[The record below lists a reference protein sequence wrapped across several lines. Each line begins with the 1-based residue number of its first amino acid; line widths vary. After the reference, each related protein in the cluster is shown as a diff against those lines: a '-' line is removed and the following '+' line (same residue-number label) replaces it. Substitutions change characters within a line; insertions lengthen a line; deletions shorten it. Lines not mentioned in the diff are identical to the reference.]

1 MLKVG
6 LTGGIG
12 SGKTTVSRLF
22 EEAGAGIIDTD
33 LISHQLSQSPE
44 VVRAIGAALG
54 DETVNPDSSL
64 NRAAIAEIIFGDNTK
79 KQQLEAILHPKIR
92 QQVELQLQQL
102 QEKPY
107 VIIVVPLL
115 LETDFHTLVDRVL
128 VVDVPVD
135 TQKQR
140 VIQRDD
146 RSEQQVQQIIDQ
158 QCGRDIRLQKA
169 DDVIDNS
176 VDLTQLQQQVKQ
188 LHQKYLHKQT

>member
-33 LISHQLSQSPE
+33 LISHQLSQSLE
-44 VVRAIGAALG
+44 IVQAIATTLG
-54 DETVNPDSSL
+54 EQAINPDSSL
-64 NRAAIAEIIFGDNTK
+64 NRAAIAEIIFDDNAK

-102 QEKPY
+102 HENPY

-158 QCGRDIRLQKA
+158 QCDRDIRLQKA

-176 VDLTQLQQQVKQ
+176 VDLTQLQQQVTQ